1 LQKSAP
7 VFSQFA
13 EWVRAHKDDIGL
25 VIAVLP
31 LGLLGMI
38 YSSYIA
44 TAAYQND
51 LDARNDQQPPVEVN
65 ITVNVEVPQIP
76 DNQPGAHGAQ

>member
-1 LQKSAP
+1 
-7 VFSQFA
+7 
-13 EWVRAHKDDIGL
+13 
-25 VIAVLP
+25 
-31 LGLLGMI
+31 MI
-38 YSSYIA
+38 YSSYLA